1 MTATAIATRYLTWWL
16 VGIACI
22 AACGGRSSLPGMKA
36 YNGGSSQGP
45 PGSITE
51 LTPLGPLP
59 GGGQASVNNAGPP
72 CPGTD
77 CDGGCV
83 SPATDPLNCGACQ
96 FRCSA
101 GQSCQAG
108 ACVDECSGPRTR
120 CGSSWADL
128 ATDTSNCGTCGLGC
142 LRGQIC
148 VNGACACPASQTLCG
163 SACTD
168 MTVDARNC
176 GGCGIWCWT
185 PGSLEAVYFADGG
198 LATDPASYGAT
209 AFVQGTDACIAGE
222 CVNVDLCSGNYTRC
236 SFQGGACVDLTTDIN
251 CGGCGN
257 LCQNGSS
264 CIAEKCTCAGVGLAY
279 CNGACIDIS
288 SSAANCGGCG
298 IVCPSGMSCR
308 SGQCEGA
315 CPQGQSICDGACIDL
330 QTSASHCGLCDQVC
344 GGNLVCIQGQCA
356 CPSGTSDCAGTCVDT
371 NTDNQN
377 CSACAKTCSGTCVGG
392 TCQ

>member
-1 MTATAIATRYLTWWL
+1 
-16 VGIACI
+16 
-22 AACGGRSSLPGMKA
+22 
-36 YNGGSSQGP
+36 
-45 PGSITE
+45 
-51 LTPLGPLP
+51 
-59 GGGQASVNNAGPP
+59 
-72 CPGTD
+72 
-77 CDGGCV
+77 
-83 SPATDPLNCGACQ
+83 
-96 FRCSA
+96 
-101 GQSCQAG
+101 
-108 ACVDECSGPRTR
+108 
-120 CGSSWADL
+120 
-128 ATDTSNCGTCGLGC
+128 
-142 LRGQIC
+142 
-148 VNGACACPASQTLCG
+148 LCG